1 MMNENSTSIK
11 VQRTTSDDV
20 LYNEKTVGFL
30 INDYYI
36 VYVTINKN
44 QKKDTWT
51 ISDIRKKH
59 NRVRVTG
66 NIRESSASRERFI
79 KDIINAKIIEKDIL
93 NTILL
98 NISSRIDNIIKEY
111 NIFDEQKETE
121 EDEYSSS
128 VVFNDKLYEEVYKK
142 TGEVCFVTLNDG
154 IPIYKDSIN
163 GIYPLVNKAIK
174 EHAVLLPSEP
184 IGYGNVKELI
194 KNIRAHIQKYV
205 DIPEEYCDISTYY
218 ILMSWLYENLSVLPY
233 LRALGDSGTGKS
245 RLIDTIGRLLYKPCV
260 ISGAVTP
267 APIYR
272 LINQWKGSLI
282 IDEGDFKESGET
294 NEVITILNCGFEK
307 GRPIIRCDKDD
318 PNELMFFNSFGPKII
333 GTRKPFK
340 DYALE
345 SRCIT
350 HLTKKTTRKDIPRV
364 IGKTFHKEQSIL
376 RNKLLMFR
384 LRYFLKINTDI
395 EIDFNF
401 NDIDPRIEQVMR
413 GFFVIF
419 KNIPGMDK
427 KFEEFVIKYNNDIVE
442 QRAESMEGWIVNTIV
457 DLIVSGERKDIKI
470 TTTDVT
476 DEMNKNIT
484 DEKRKKRASTIGKYL
499 RTLGIITKSIKVEGK
514 TKRLLV
520 FDNNFLEVVKS
531 YVPRD
536 DFYYDKVKR
545 LREVTAV
552 TAVSLSVVK
561 KKMIDS
567 PLYNY
572 TSDDKNEDKNVLL
585 VADSQYDVTAV
596 TNVTKK
602 LKKWKNDG
610 KNDVGINFLEMYDI
624 TEDDIKYLLEK
635 GLIHEIS
642 PGVFR
647 YL

>member
-1 MMNENSTSIK
+1 
-11 VQRTTSDDV
+11 
-20 LYNEKTVGFL
+20 
-30 INDYYI
+30 
-36 VYVTINKN
+36 
-44 QKKDTWT
+44 
-51 ISDIRKKH
+51 
-59 NRVRVTG
+59 
-66 NIRESSASRERFI
+66 
-79 KDIINAKIIEKDIL
+79 
-93 NTILL
+93 
-98 NISSRIDNIIKEY
+98 
-111 NIFDEQKETE
+111 
-121 EDEYSSS
+121 
-128 VVFNDKLYEEVYKK
+128 
-142 TGEVCFVTLNDG
+142 
-154 IPIYKDSIN
+154 
-163 GIYPLVNKAIK
+163 
-174 EHAVLLPSEP
+174 
-184 IGYGNVKELI
+184 
-194 KNIRAHIQKYV
+194 
-205 DIPEEYCDISTYY
+205 
-218 ILMSWLYENLSVLPY
+218 
-233 LRALGDSGTGKS
+233 
-245 RLIDTIGRLLYKPCV
+245 
-260 ISGAVTP
+260 
-267 APIYR
+267 
-272 LINQWKGSLI
+272 
-282 IDEGDFKESGET
+282 
-294 NEVITILNCGFEK
+294 
-307 GRPIIRCDKDD
+307 
-318 PNELMFFNSFGPKII
+318 MFFNSFGPKII